1 MSRRSSP
8 AIVRV
13 VAAAPFVAV
22 ALIGGCAAPSPG
34 VQHPQEAAVPTDYA
48 DQLMSLVESYQPADP
63 FLPNR
68 WSQAVRTAF
77 IYSGAQ
83 RLFATDSPA
92 VRAYMAASDSHRPDD
107 FVAAALGELDNAPPD
122 LAPEARRFLDA
133 LESEQLLLHLH
144 EIAEPCRLLAPPPFR
159 GFNSPLA
166 SQETYEQGPLRNLAD
181 ACRLRMRTA
190 AEQGRPAVFLGAFA
204 SGMQIGRTLC
214 GRPMLLSLM
223 NAQVTQNRVMLEALR
238 DVRRHRL
245 DAATCRALLDETERS
260 SLPPPAVFLRM
271 ERIIGLDAIDRY
283 FDRKVVEQAAPADG
297 AASITDLSHAES
309 VAVFEAA
316 IERCGAILARETG
329 PSRRLEP
336 ASSEPA
342 TGAAGPFA
350 SILTPPPLQ
359 IPEGR
364 TDPDGLLA
372 TLIPPMGPM
381 VMGVQEHA
389 CTRAGL
395 VTGLLLELHRAA
407 HGEYPR
413 TLAEL
418 EVPDV
423 NVALP
428 RDPYAPDRPLGYRPP
443 VPADGPAAAG
453 GYTLYSVGAD
463 GADNGG
469 TPARRGRR
477 EALYPP
483 PRSAGT
489 DFIVIDASSR

>member
-1 MSRRSSP
+1 MSRRSP
-8 AIVRV
+8 AGVAR
-13 VAAAPFVAV
+13 VAAAGLILACAV
-22 ALIGGCAAPSPG
+22 ISGCAAPSPG
-34 VQHPQEAAVPTDYA
+34 IRPPPEAAVPPDYA
-48 DQLMSLVESYQPADP
+48 DQLVSLVESYQPADP

-83 RLFATDSPA
+83 RLFAAGSPA
-92 VRAYMAASDSHRPDD
+92 VRAYTAASDSHRPDD

-190 AEQGRPAVFLGAFA
+190 AEQDRPAVFLGAFA

-238 DVRRHRL
+238 DVREYRL
-245 DAATCRALLDETERS
+245 NAATCRALLDETERS
-260 SLPPPAVFLRM
+260 GLPPPAIFLRM

-283 FDRKVVEQAAPADG
+283 FDRKVAEQAAPADG

-316 IERCGAILARETG
+316 IERCGAILERETG
-329 PSRRLEP
+329 TSPRPDPLSVRP
-336 ASSEPA
+336 HP
-342 TGAAGPFA
+342 TAAGPFA
-350 SILTPPPLQ
+350 PMLTPPPLQ

-413 TLAEL
+413 TLTEL
-418 EVPDV
+418 AIPDV
-423 NVALP
+423 NVAPP

-443 VPADGPAAAG
+443 VPADGPVAG

-463 GADNGG
+463 GADNNG
-469 TPARRGRR
+469 TPPRRGRR